1 MMLRSLNFV
10 YEIIYLLQKKGELI
24 PWQSLKFLESS
35 FSPLWNRNREITKKN
50 KSIDKTMVESEYQ

>member
-35 FSPLWNRNREITKKN
+35 FRTLWNRNREITKKN